1 MADRLPKLVGKRK
14 VKREDGLPD
23 FDSEEDVIAFASLVK
38 KLDEQR
44 IAKCPYKHNLNP
56 TCPYCDQCPYL
67 DGQG

>member
-1 MADRLPKLVGKRK
+1 MADGSPERAGKRK

-23 FDSEEDVIAFASLVK
+23 FDSEEDVFAFASLVK

-44 IAKCPYKHNLNP
+44 IANCLYRQNINK
-56 TCPYCDQCPYL
+56 TCPYCDHCPYL